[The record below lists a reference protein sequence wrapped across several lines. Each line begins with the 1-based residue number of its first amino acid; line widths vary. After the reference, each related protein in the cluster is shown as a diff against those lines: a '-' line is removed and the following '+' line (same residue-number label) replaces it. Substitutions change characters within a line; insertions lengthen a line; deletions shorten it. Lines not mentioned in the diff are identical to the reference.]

1 MTARLDAANLYVRF
15 GAREAVRR
23 VSLTLHAG
31 ETVGLLGPNG
41 AGKSTLMRALAGL
54 LPYGGTIALNGS
66 ADLAARD
73 RARLIGY
80 LAQGR
85 EIGWDLSVRR
95 IVALGRMA
103 HADRSEANEAAI
115 AHALDAT
122 GTADLADRPVMELS
136 GGERA
141 RVLLARV
148 LAGEPQI
155 ILADEPTA
163 NLDPRYQIETLRL
176 LRHAASGGAAVLVS
190 LHDLNLAS
198 LSCDRVIIMDDGAV
212 AADGPPGR
220 VLTADLVRAI
230 FGIEPLETMAGGVRF
245 FFPGPACTMRGDRAR

>member
-1 MTARLDAANLYVRF
+1 MTQRLEAQALSVRF

-23 VSLTLHAG
+23 VSLSLSPG

-41 AGKSTLMRALAGL
+41 AGKSTLLRALAGL
-54 LPYGGTIALNGS
+54 VPHTGAMRLNGQDT
-66 ADLAARD
+66 ATLPAAE
-73 RARLIGY
+73 RARQLGY

-95 IVALGRMA
+95 IVALGRFA
-103 HADRSEANEAAI
+103 HTDRLEAGEAAI
-115 AHALDAT
+115 TRALEAT
-122 GTADLADRPVMELS
+122 GTSALAERPVMELS

-148 LAGEPQI
+148 LAGVPQI

-176 LRHAASGGAAVLVS
+176 LRDAATNGAAVLVS

-198 LSCDRVIIMDDGAV
+198 LFCDRVLVIHDGTI
-212 AADGPPGR
+212 AADGPPASA
-220 VLTADLVRAI
+220 LTADLVRTV
-230 FGIEPLETMAGGVRF
+230 FGIDPFETIAEGVRLIF
-245 FFPGPACTMRGDRAR
+245 PRPGPRNARR